1 VLFSGTKL
9 SAWEQRLDRLLDNLN
24 EPQRQAVTHTDGA
37 MLILAGAGSGKTRAI
52 TYRLAHLIE
61 TGVAPW
67 NILAITF
74 TNKAAREMAS
84 RVESLHVGSGATL
97 CTFHA
102 LCARLLRE
110 FADRAGIEPNYTIYD
125 RDDQVR
131 LTKEAILVAGVPVA
145 NFPPARVHASIGR
158 AKNRLRTPTACAE
171 EAQSFHEEQVARVY
185 IQYQKLLQANNA
197 LDFDDLLLRTA
208 FMLRDHSDV
217 GEILSKRYQYVMI
230 DEYQDTNHAQYLL
243 ARAIAGPHGNLCVT
257 GDPDQSIYAWR
268 GADISNILEFEKDYP
283 DAKIVVLDEN
293 YRSTKAILHGASN
306 LISHNTHRKDK
317 ALWTRRTGGAD
328 ISVVYCNDEHA
339 EAQWIA
345 ERIIALRDQGLAAE
359 KMAVFYR
366 VNSLSRVVENALRE
380 NAIPYR
386 IARGVEF
393 YNRKEVKD
401 VLAYLKVIV
410 NPVDDISC
418 LRIINLPARGIGA
431 TAVKRLVEHARMSGK
446 SVLEVC
452 KDGLAAGL
460 RAPAAKKVAAFH
472 DLMTSFTE
480 EKDQPVARIANHV
493 IDAISLQDA
502 FGGDDAPDSSAW
514 RNVGELVNNAAEFD
528 SRTEG
533 GTLEEY
539 LHQVALI
546 ADVDHMQGGDGAV
559 TLMTLHSAKGLEF
572 PAVFIVGWE
581 FGLLPFHRGDQ
592 PYARQIASSP
602 QDEEERR
609 LAFVGMTRAM
619 EHLALSCAR
628 KRMQRGRT
636 ETQIASPFL
645 NEIGTEM
652 VEIEDITTPPPNPW
666 ADRTGPRGGFY
677 DDAAER
683 EMIESSDIDEAF
695 PPEYE
700 YLRIGSLVSH
710 PMFGR
715 GRVVA
720 KGSQRWPETRLEIH
734 FEDLGPKTIKLS
746 VVRLELL
753 DE

>member
-1 VLFSGTKL
+1 M
-9 SAWEQRLDRLLDNLN
+9 DRLLDNLN
-24 EPQRQAVTHTDGA
+24 EPQRDAVTHVEGP

-52 TYRLAHLIE
+52 TYRLAHLIAS
-61 TGVAPW
+61 GVAPW
-67 NILAITF
+67 HVLAITF

-84 RVESLHVGSGATL
+84 RVETLQIPSGALL

-110 FADRAGIEPNYTIYD
+110 FAERAGLQPNYTIYD

-131 LTKEAILVAGVPVA
+131 LTKEAIAIAGVPVA
-145 NFPPARVHASIGR
+145 NFPPSRVHASIGR
-158 AKNRLRTPTACAE
+158 AKNRLRTPTACAD
-171 EAQSFHEEQVARVY
+171 EAQSFHEEQVAKVY
-185 IQYQKLLQANNA
+185 AQYQKLLAANNA

-208 FMLRDHSDV
+208 FMLRDNADV
-217 GEILSKRYQYVMI
+217 GEILSQRYRYVMI

-243 ARAIAGPHGNLCVT
+243 AQAIAGPHGNLCVT

-283 DAKIVVLDEN
+283 DARIVVLDEN

-306 LISHNTHRKDK
+306 LISHNTHRKEK
-317 ALWTRRTGGAD
+317 ALWTRKTGGAD
-328 ISVVYCNDEHA
+328 VKVVYCNDEHA
-339 EAQWIA
+339 EAQLIA
-345 ERIIALRDQGLAAE
+345 ERIAELRAEGLPAE
-359 KMAVFYR
+359 QMAVFYR

-401 VLAYLKVIV
+401 VLAYLKVII
-410 NPVDDISC
+410 NPVDDLSC
-418 LRIINLPARGIGA
+418 LRVINLPARGIGA
-431 TAVKRLVEHARMSGK
+431 TTVKRLVEHARMSGK

-460 RAPAAKKVAAFH
+460 RAAAAKKVAAFH
-472 DLMTSFTE
+472 DLIISFAAL
-480 EKDQPVARIANHV
+480 KDRPVAQIANHI
-493 IDAISLQDA
+493 IDTISLKDA

-528 SRTEG
+528 SRSEG

-546 ADVDHMQGGDGAV
+546 ADVDHMEGGDGAV

-581 FGLLPFHRGDQ
+581 LGLLPFHRGDQ
-592 PYARQIASSP
+592 MRPRHLGSSP
-602 QDEEERR
+602 EDEEERR

-619 EHLALSCAR
+619 EHLTLTCAR

-652 VEIEDITTPPPNPW
+652 VDVEDRTTPPTNPW
-666 ADRTGPRGGFY
+666 ANRPGPRGGFH
-677 DDAAER
+677 DDTCVR
-683 EMIESSDIDEAF
+683 EMIEAADIDEAF

-700 YLRIGSLVSH
+700 YLRAGSMVQH
-710 PMFGR
+710 PTFGR

-720 KGSQRWPETRLEIH
+720 RGTQRWPETRLEIH

-753 DE
+753 EE

>member
-1 VLFSGTKL
+1 
-9 SAWEQRLDRLLDNLN
+9 LDRLLDELN
-24 EPQRQAVTHTDGA
+24 EPQRQAVIHVDGA

-52 TYRLAHLIE
+52 TYRLANLIAM
-61 TGVAPW
+61 GIAPW
-67 NILAITF
+67 NVLAITF
-74 TNKAAREMAS
+74 TNKAAREMAA
-84 RVESLHVGSGATL
+84 RVESLNVPSGAML
-97 CTFHA
+97 CTFHS

-110 FADRAGIEPNYTIYD
+110 FAQRAGIEPNYSIYD

-131 LTKEAILVAGVPVA
+131 LTKQAIAVAGVPVA

-158 AKNRLRTPTACAE
+158 AKNRLQTPVAYADLAATY
-171 EAQSFHEEQVARVY
+171 HDEQVAKVY
-185 IQYQKLLQANNA
+185 TEYQKLLQANNA

-208 FMLRDHSDV
+208 FMLRDNDDI
-217 GEILSKRYQYVMI
+217 GQLLSQRYRYVMI

-243 ARAIAGPHGNLCVT
+243 AQAIAGPHGNLCVT

-283 DAKIVVLDEN
+283 DAKVVVLDEN
-293 YRSTKAILHGASN
+293 YRSSKAILNGASN
-306 LISHNTHRKDK
+306 LISHNTHRKEK
-317 ALWTRRTGGAD
+317 ALWTKRTGGAD
-328 ISVVYCNDEHA
+328 IKVVYCNDEHA

-345 ERIIALRDQGLAAE
+345 ERIVALRQQGVQAE
-359 KMAVFYR
+359 DMAVFYR
-366 VNSLSRVVENALRE
+366 INSLSRVVENALRE

-401 VLAYLKVIV
+401 VLAYLKVLI

-431 TAVKRLVEHARMSGK
+431 TTVKRLVEHGQMSGR
-446 SVLEVC
+446 SILDIC
-452 KDGLAAGL
+452 TDGTVAGL
-460 RAPAAKKVAAFH
+460 KPAAAKKTAAFA
-472 DLMTSFTE
+472 DLIASVSARKE
-480 EKDQPVARIANHV
+480 QPVATVVNHL
-493 IDAISLQDA
+493 IDAISLKDA

-528 SRTEG
+528 ARSEG

-546 ADVDHMQGGDGAV
+546 ADVDHMPGGDGAV

-581 FGLLPFHRGDQ
+581 LGLLPFHRGDQ
-592 PYARQIASSP
+592 PQGRQLGSSP

-609 LAFVGMTRAM
+609 LAFVGITRAM
-619 EHLALSCAR
+619 HHLSLTSAR

-636 ETQIASPFL
+636 EMQIASPFID
-645 NEIGTEM
+645 EMGSEM
-652 VEIEDITTPPPNPW
+652 VTVEDITTAPEPW
-666 ADRTGPRGGFY
+666 RPASRSGGGFY
-677 DDAAER
+677 DDHAAR
-683 EMIESSDIDEAF
+683 EMIEASDIDAAF

-700 YLRIGSLVSH
+700 HLRKGSLVNH
-710 PMFGR
+710 PTFGR
-715 GRVVA
+715 GRVV
-720 KGSQRWPETRLEIH
+720 GRGTQRWPETRLDIH
-734 FEDLGPKTIKLS
+734 FENLGPKTIKLA

-753 DE
+753 EE

>member
-1 VLFSGTKL
+1 M
-9 SAWEQRLDRLLDNLN
+9 DRLLEQLN
-24 EPQRQAVTHTDGA
+24 EPQRDAVTHVDGP

-52 TYRLAHLIE
+52 TFRLAHLVAG
-61 TGVAPW
+61 GVAPW

-84 RVESLHVGSGATL
+84 RVESLQIPSGAML
-97 CTFHA
+97 CTFHS

-131 LTKEAILVAGVPVA
+131 LTKEAIVIAGVPAA
-145 NFPPARVHASIGR
+145 NFPPARVHASISR
-158 AKNRLRTPTACAE
+158 AKNKLRTPEAYAQEAE
-171 EAQSFHEEQVARVY
+171 SFHAEQVAKVY
-185 IQYQKLLQANNA
+185 AEYQKLLIANNA

-208 FMLRDHSDV
+208 FMLRDNSDV
-217 GEILSKRYQYVMI
+217 GEILSQRYRYVMI

-243 ARAIAGPHGNLCVT
+243 AQAIAGPHGNLCVT

-268 GADISNILEFEKDYP
+268 GADISNILEFERDYP
-283 DAKIVVLDEN
+283 NARVVVLDEN

-306 LISHNTHRKDK
+306 LIAHNTHRKEK
-317 ALWTRRTGGAD
+317 ALWTCKTGGAD
-328 ISVVYCNDEHA
+328 VKVVYCNDEHA
-339 EAQWIA
+339 EAQLIA
-345 ERIIALRDQGLAAE
+345 ERIADLRAEGLPAE
-359 KMAVFYR
+359 QMAIFYR

-418 LRIINLPARGIGA
+418 LRIINFPARGIGA
-431 TAVKRLVEHARMSGK
+431 TTVKRLVEHGRITGK
-446 SVLEVC
+446 SILEICANGPV
-452 KDGLAAGL
+452 AGL
-460 RAPAAKKVAAFH
+460 KAAASKKVAAFH
-472 DLMTSFTE
+472 EMMISFAAL
-480 EKDQPVARIANHV
+480 KDRPVADIANHV
-493 IDAISLQDA
+493 IDAIGLQDA

-528 SRTEG
+528 SRSEG
-533 GTLEEY
+533 GSLEEY

-546 ADVDHMQGGDGAV
+546 ADVDHMEGGDGAV

-581 FGLLPFHRGDQ
+581 LGLLPFQRGDQ
-592 PYARQIASSP
+592 HRGRRLGSSP
-602 QDEEERR
+602 EDEEERR

-619 EHLALSCAR
+619 EHLTLTCAR

-636 ETQIASPFL
+636 EMQIASPFL
-645 NEIGTEM
+645 DEIGTEM
-652 VEIEDITTPPPNPW
+652 IDVEDATTPPPNPW
-666 ADRTGPRGGFY
+666 ADRRGPRGGFH
-677 DDAAER
+677 DDQCVR
-683 EMIESSDIDEAF
+683 EMIEASDIDEAF

-700 YLRIGSLVSH
+700 YLRAGSLVQH
-710 PMFGR
+710 PLFGR

-720 KGSQRWPETRLEIH
+720 RGTQRWPETRLDIH

-746 VVRLELL
+746 VTRLELL
-753 DE
+753 EE

>member
-1 VLFSGTKL
+1 
-9 SAWEQRLDRLLDNLN
+9 LDRLLDTLN
-24 EPQRQAVTHTDGA
+24 DPQRQAVTHTDGA

-52 TYRLAHLIE
+52 TYRLAYLVAS
-61 TGVAPW
+61 GVAPW
-67 NILAITF
+67 NVLAITF
-74 TNKAAREMAS
+74 TNKAAREMAD
-84 RVESLHVGSGATL
+84 RVESLNVPSGAML

-110 FADRAGIEPNYTIYD
+110 FAHRAGIEPNYTIYD
-125 RDDQVR
+125 RDDQVK
-131 LTKEAILVAGVPVA
+131 LTKQAIVLAGVPSA

-158 AKNRLRTPTACAE
+158 AKNRLRTPEAYAD
-171 EAQSFHEEQVARVY
+171 EAQTYHEEQVARVY
-185 IQYQKLLQANNA
+185 IEYQKLLQANNA
-197 LDFDDLLLRTA
+197 LDFDDLLVRTA

-217 GEILSKRYQYVMI
+217 GEILSRRYQYVMI

-243 ARAIAGPHGNLCVT
+243 AQAIAGPHGNLCVT

-268 GADISNILEFEKDYP
+268 GADISNILEFERDYP
-283 DAKIVVLDEN
+283 DATVVVLDEN

-317 ALWTRRTGGAD
+317 SLWTRKTGGAD
-328 ISVVYCNDEHA
+328 VKVVYCNDEHA
-339 EAQWIA
+339 EAQLIA
-345 ERIIALRDQGLAAE
+345 ERINELRNEGLDAE
-359 KMAVFYR
+359 KMAIFYR

-431 TAVKRLVEHARMSGK
+431 TTVKRLVEHGQMSGK

-452 KDGLAAGL
+452 RDGLAAGL

-472 DLMTSFTE
+472 DLITSLIAW
-480 EKDQPVARIANHV
+480 KDRPVAAIVNHV
-493 IDAISLQDA
+493 IDAISLKDA
-502 FGGDDAPDSSAW
+502 FGGDDEPDSSAW

-528 SRTEG
+528 SRSED

-546 ADVDHMQGGDGAV
+546 ADVDHMEGGDGAV

-581 FGLLPFHRGDQ
+581 LGLLPFHRGDQ
-592 PYARQIASSP
+592 PNVRQLASTP

-619 EHLALSCAR
+619 EHLTLTCAR

-636 ETQIASPFL
+636 EMQIASPFL

-652 VEIEDITTPPPNPW
+652 VDVEDATTPPPNPF
-666 ADRTGPRGGFY
+666 ASRPRSGGGFY
-677 DDAAER
+677 DDSCTR
-683 EMIESSDIDEAF
+683 EMIESADIDEAF

-700 YLRIGSLVSH
+700 YLRKGSLVRH
-710 PMFGR
+710 PTFGT
-715 GRVVA
+715 GRVV
-720 KGSQRWPETRLEIH
+720 GRGTQRWPETRIEIH

-746 VVRLELL
+746 ATRLELL
-753 DE
+753 EE